1 MFMVVRLLLCVLTSL
16 TQLQTHCCCYS
27 KESEQRGWLV
37 CTHRLA
43 PHTQTQ
49 SHFGAAELALKAF
62 RYTLSHTHTLAL
74 MCSEEARTL
83 KLVANCLLKLT

>member
-1 MFMVVRLLLCVLTSL
+1 MVVRLLLCVLTSL
-16 TQLQTHCCCYS
+16 TQLQTHCCYS